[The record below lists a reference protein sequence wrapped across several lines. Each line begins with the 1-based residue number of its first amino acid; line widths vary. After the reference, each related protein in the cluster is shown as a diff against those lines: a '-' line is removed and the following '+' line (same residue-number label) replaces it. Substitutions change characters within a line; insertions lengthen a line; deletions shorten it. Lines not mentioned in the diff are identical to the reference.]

1 MNYHKGRFGSEMSI
15 KGIRVNLIKRESPLK
30 KERRAYV
37 SGGVRSKNFSKG
49 LIPVNCYS
57 PSSKLKTCEFSIFL
71 DGKYLF
77 FNWNCLL
84 SLSLFIQIYLSKVY
98 DLHLNF
104 WDVLKY
110 MTNKYFNKS
119 AFMKSV
125 LIDLFI
131 CSEFL
136 RLHYKRNQFTSMF
149 SLSCEISCYDI

>member
-1 MNYHKGRFGSEMSI
+1 MSI
-15 KGIRVNLIKRESPLK
+15 KGIRVNLIKRESALK

-57 PSSKLKTCEFSIFL
+57 PSSRLKTWILDLFGMKNTYFLIGIAYWVWIYFSDI
-71 DGKYLF
+71 
-77 FNWNCLL
+77 
-84 SLSLFIQIYLSKVY
+84 SSKVY

-104 WDVLKY
+104 SDVLKY

-119 AFMKSV
+119 FFMKSV

>member
-15 KGIRVNLIKRESPLK
+15 KGIRVNLIKRESALK
-30 KERRAYV
+30 KERRSYV

-57 PSSKLKTCEFSIFL
+57 PSSRPKTCEFWIFL
-71 DGKYLF
+71 GWKILIF
-77 FNWNCLL
+77 LIGIANWVW
-84 SLSLFIQIYLSKVY
+84 IYFSDISSKVY

-104 WDVLKY
+104 SDVLKY

-119 AFMKSV
+119 FFMKSV